1 MQEDAA
7 AQVWAATSPQLDGLG
22 GLYCEDGDV
31 ADPLP
36 PGAALVAGMA
46 DWAVDP
52 REAARLW
59 PLSADLTGVNAFAP
73 LASDRPA

>member
-1 MQEDAA
+1 MQEGAA
-7 AQVWAATSPQLDGLG
+7 TQVWAAASPQLDGLG

-36 PGAALVAGMA
+36 PGASLVAGVA
-46 DWAVDP
+46 GWAVDP